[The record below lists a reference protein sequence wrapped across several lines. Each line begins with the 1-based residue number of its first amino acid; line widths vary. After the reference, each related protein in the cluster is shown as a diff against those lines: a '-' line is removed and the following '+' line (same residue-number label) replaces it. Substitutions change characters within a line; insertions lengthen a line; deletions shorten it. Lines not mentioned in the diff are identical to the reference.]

1 MGARLSESRVRWSDV
16 VAKSAQIDRWEVPRT
31 TYGQLLE
38 KVNSSTGDA
47 DTDEAI
53 SPNNLAVASLSP
65 GERPARTAG
74 EKPLELRDGTIVLA
88 NNMAMTENL
97 ARDIAKS
104 GVVVD
109 MMGRTFTMSE
119 NVADIQIQNNA
130 MLATAVL
137 FIVPDEVVDELRGKG
152 PSCCRAISTSCTPTA
167 WATPRETR
175 P

>member
-1 MGARLSESRVRWSDV
+1 M
-16 VAKSAQIDRWEVPRT
+16 
-31 TYGQLLE
+31 
-38 KVNSSTGDA
+38 
-47 DTDEAI
+47 
-53 SPNNLAVASLSP
+53 
-65 GERPARTAG
+65 
-74 EKPLELRDGTIVLA
+74 LA

-97 ARDIAKS
+97 ARDIAKW

-152 PSCCRAISTSCTPTA
+152 AIPLSSYLNVMYPDVMGNAEGDAALKAGLAEEFPVEGSELEGGTAHADDVFGRGCGPSPTS
-167 WATPRETR
+167 
-175 P
+175 